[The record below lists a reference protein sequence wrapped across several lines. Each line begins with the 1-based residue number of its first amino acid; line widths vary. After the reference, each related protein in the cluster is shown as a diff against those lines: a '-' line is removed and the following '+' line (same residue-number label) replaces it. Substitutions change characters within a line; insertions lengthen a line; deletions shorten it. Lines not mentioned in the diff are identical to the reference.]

1 MRTLEKCRKHPQ
13 MPVVIVH
20 SVLHDLGFFY
30 LLNKLHRK
38 KKETFREVNSC
49 LKLKFKTICPILF
62 LFRPFFFVVP
72 WYCLNLCLW
81 SHRLI
86 FRSVNYIW
94 VKFLFLSIAGNYAT
108 ISNHRHN
115 TMLSKRA
122 TQCKLC
128 WKQEIVSTLA
138 VLSAL
143 IYWK

>member
-1 MRTLEKCRKHPQ
+1 MRTLEKCRKHSQ
-13 MPVVIVH
+13 MPVVIDH
-20 SVLHDLGFFY
+20 SILHDLGFSN

-49 LKLKFKTICPILF
+49 LKLKFKIIFPILF
-62 LFRPFFFVVP
+62 FISSFFFVP

-86 FRSVNYIW
+86 FRSVNYSC
-94 VKFLFLSIAGNYAT
+94 VNFLFLSIAGNYAT

-128 WKQEIVSTLA
+128 WKQEIVITLA